1 MPLPFQNARISGI
14 YLITSVVLVLAS
26 VHFAAAQEL
35 LPPARIEAKASRKQ
49 PALGLPKRC
58 DGQIDPAVWY
68 ESGVW
73 KGADS
78 LRAVPSWM
86 MAQVSEWAEGGA
98 LTPVQQLCAKW
109 ASEKPKRAVDIVWGP
124 YCGGWFVAVCK
135 KTRSDLGWKSVGFVI
150 PAEGMQPGKGIWDY
164 SHSVN
169 WLEGRICYDLF
180 PRLPSYVQEIIEEMT
195 ATELLCP
202 FTEFDPGLN
211 EWPDRPDREIDYD
224 WEADYRER

>member
-1 MPLPFQNARISGI
+1 MKHFS
-14 YLITSVVLVLAS
+14 ITLAAVVFLAS
-26 VHFAAAQEL
+26 FAFCISAEAQVQ
-35 LPPARIEAKASRKQ
+35 RMI
-49 PALGLPKRC
+49 C
-58 DGQIDPAVWY
+58 DGQIDPVVWY

-78 LRAVPSWM
+78 LRAEPFWM
-86 MAQVSEWAEGGA
+86 MARVGDW
-98 LTPVQQLCAKW
+98 
-109 ASEKPKRAVDIVWGP
+109 
-124 YCGGWFVAVCK
+124 GGWFVAICK
-135 KTRSDLGWKSVGFVI
+135 KTRSDLGWKSIGFVI
-150 PAEGMQPGKGIWDY
+150 PAGGMQPGKG
-164 SHSVN
+164 
-169 WLEGRICYDLF
+169 ICYDLF